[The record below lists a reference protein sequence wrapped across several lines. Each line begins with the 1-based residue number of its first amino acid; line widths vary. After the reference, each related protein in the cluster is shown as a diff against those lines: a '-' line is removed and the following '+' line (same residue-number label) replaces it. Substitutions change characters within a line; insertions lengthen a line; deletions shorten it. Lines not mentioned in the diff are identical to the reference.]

1 MAIFSRSALGLFEGT
16 LMKPAPRR
24 WSLPQG
30 QPLPGHPPLLGA
42 ILAARGLDSAAA
54 AALLDP
60 GASFHDPRGLL
71 GMDAA
76 VAVVAA
82 AVAAGERV
90 AVYGD
95 YDADGVTACAMLTR
109 ALRAAGADVLPYIP
123 NRMNEGYGLHSAALA
138 ELGEQGVGCVITVD
152 CGTSS
157 VEVARG
163 RPAGMRLVVTD
174 HHLPLAPDGTVPQLA
189 PADALVNPKQPGC
202 GYAFDGLAGAGVA
215 WKLLV
220 ALEAA
225 AVVPPGSADGALGLA
240 ALGTVADMMPLRG
253 ENRLLVERGLPLLR
267 ELAGVRALCRVAGL
281 PPTLR
286 AADIGFGIAPR
297 INAAG
302 RMEDA
307 RLALDLCMSDDDDEA
322 DMLARRLDATNRERQ
337 GAVARVMAEAEERVR
352 DIPEDAPAIVLGSPD
367 WPMGVVGLAAG
378 RLTER
383 YARPSFIVCL
393 NEDEAKGSARTIP
406 EVHVVKALD
415 GAAHTLLRYGGHR
428 MAAGFSLD
436 AARFDDF
443 AAAISASVA
452 EQLGDLPRRRV
463 FAIDGI
469 IAAADCTTDTCELLE
484 LLEPC
489 GQGNPAPTLAMLNC
503 RILAS
508 RAFGADRQHVS
519 VWLGAADHD
528 GEGFG
533 TVVEAIAFFKPNLLP
548 HLRPQRRVDVC
559 IALERDEWQ
568 GEVRVRARLRD
579 IRPAAATVAEPA
591 AVGAGPGIESDL
603 QAPLDEPPIQ
613 LTGQLV
619 RRAEVVP
626 VAPDEGQPTLF

>member
-1 MAIFSRSALGLFEGT
+1 
-16 LMKPAPRR
+16 MKPAPRR
-24 WSLPQG
+24 WALPEWP
-30 QPLPGHPPLLGA
+30 PLDGHPVLLGS
-42 ILAARGLDSAAA
+42 ILAARGLDATAA
-54 AALLDP
+54 AALLDG
-60 GASFHDPRGLL
+60 GATFHDPAGLR

-76 VAVVAA
+76 VAVIAA
-82 AVAAGERV
+82 AMAAGRRI

-109 ALRAAGADVLPYIP
+109 ALRSAHADVLPYIP
-123 NRMNEGYGLHSAALA
+123 NRMNEGYGLHAAALTELA
-138 ELGEQGVGCVITVD
+138 EQEVGCVITVD

-157 VEVARG
+157 VAVAAG
-163 RPAGMRLVVTD
+163 RPAGMRLVITD
-174 HHLPLAPDGTVPQLA
+174 HHLPLAPDGTPPQLA

-202 GYAFDGLAGAGVA
+202 GYPFDALAGAGVA

-225 AVVPPGSADGALGLA
+225 AVVPAGSADAAIGLA

-253 ENRLLVERGLPLLR
+253 ENRLLVRRGLPRLR
-267 ELAGVRALCRVAGL
+267 DLAGIRALARVAGL
-281 PPTLR
+281 PPILR

-307 RLALDLCMSDDDDEA
+307 RLALELCLCDDDDEA
-322 DMLARRLDATNRERQ
+322 DGLARRLDATNRERQ
-337 GAVARVMAEAEERVR
+337 ALVARVMAEAEARVAE
-352 DIPEDAPAIVLGSPD
+352 IPDDAPAIVLGSPD
-367 WPMGVVGLAAG
+367 WPMGVVGLVAG

-393 NEDEAKGSARTIP
+393 DEDEAKGSARTIP
-406 EVHVVKALD
+406 AVHVVTALD

-428 MAAGFSLD
+428 VAAGFSLE
-436 AARFDDF
+436 ASRFADF
-443 AAAISASVA
+443 AEAISAAVA
-452 EQLGDLPRRRV
+452 AQLGDHPRQRV

-469 IAAADCTTDTCELLE
+469 ITPADCTTASCELLE
-484 LLEPC
+484 MLEPC
-489 GQGNPAPTLAMLNC
+489 GQGNPSPTLVMRDC
-503 RILAS
+503 VILSA
-508 RAFGADRQHVS
+508 RTFGATRQHVS

-528 GEGFG
+528 GEGLG
-533 TVVEAIAFFKPNLLP
+533 PVVEAIAFFKPDLLA

-579 IRPAAATVAEPA
+579 IRPAAAPTAEA
-591 AVGAGPGIESDL
+591 LVEV
-603 QAPLDEPPIQ
+603 
-613 LTGQLV
+613 TGQRV
-619 RRAEVVP
+619 DGRTATV
-626 VAPDEGQPTLF
+626 VAPPAGEQPALF